1 MRLLKNLIFPFSA
14 IVGQEN
20 VKKALILNA
29 INPGIGGVLI
39 KGDKGTGKTT
49 AVRALA
55 DLLPS
60 IKVVKGCPFN
70 CDPDDKESACEICRS
85 EDAEIEEKKMKVVEL
100 PLGSTEDRVVGSI
113 NIEKALKEGTRALEP
128 GILAEANRNILYI
141 DEINLLDD
149 NLVDVL
155 LDAAAYGINVV
166 EREGISVSHPSRFIL
181 VGTMNPAEGE
191 LRPQLSDRIGLHIIV
206 HSIMDIGDR
215 VKIMTRR
222 EEFERDPAAFKAKF
236 EEAQIKILDN
246 ILNARE
252 LLKSVKVSPEIMKII
267 ARVCVDM
274 EVDGHRA
281 DIAILKTSKTIAA
294 YNKRLTV
301 NYDDLEEAMALVL
314 GERLQKSYD
323 QKKIREKL
331 KNAIS
336 DVEEEQK
343 EEEDQSPP
351 EKGNGNSN
359 SENGESSEKGEGE
372 DQTHEGQNDSNENLN
387 PDEGQDN
394 SDENLNPDEEQ
405 NDSNENLNPET
416 GKIPEEDESS
426 EEQSTINVS
435 PNPVE
440 QADNPDK
447 KGMKLKSI
455 EEEGI
460 PVGTDEEEIN
470 IKKLLKIKGKKK
482 DRLYGKR
489 VDSKTQKGKY
499 IRSALP
505 KNVSND
511 IAIDATLRAA
521 AIKSNGSINVKNEDI
536 RHKVRKHG
544 ARASIALVVDI
555 SGSMFSEKKANKVKG
570 VLNQLI
576 EDIHRHND
584 KLSVIGFKGQEAE
597 VIIPTTKRAPSFKEQ
612 IDNIK
617 VGGTTPL
624 ASGLKKGME
633 LLKKERFKNEFVPM
647 MLVLTD
653 GMPNVGITDRPAEDA
668 LKIAADLKENDIH
681 TIIIN
686 FERAVKYGR
695 DMNMELALA
704 SGGRYYDL
712 EDIKN
717 SKCAISQIVE
727 YERSVL

>member
-70 CDPDDKESACEICRS
+70 CDPDDEESACDTCRS
-85 EDAEIEEKKMKVVEL
+85 DNAEIEEKKMKVVEL
-100 PLGSTEDRVVGSI
+100 PLGSTEDRVIGSI

-206 HSIMDIGDR
+206 HSIMDIEDR
-215 VKIMTRR
+215 VKIMARR
-222 EEFERDPAAFKAKF
+222 EEFERDSTAFKEKF
-236 EEAQIKILDN
+236 EASQKEILSN
-246 ILNARE
+246 ILNARD
-252 LLKSVKVSPEIMKII
+252 LLKNVKVSPEIMKII
-267 ARVCVDM
+267 AHVCVDM
-274 EVDGHRA
+274 GVDGHRA

-294 YNKRLTV
+294 YNKHLTV
-301 NYDDLEEAMALVL
+301 DYNDVEEAMTLVL

-323 QKKIREKL
+323 QKKIKEKL
-331 KNAIS
+331 ENAIS
-336 DVEEEQK
+336 YIENEEQK
-343 EEEDQSPP
+343 EENKDQSQ
-351 EKGNGNSN
+351 EEQDKGN
-359 SENGESSEKGEGE
+359 
-372 DQTHEGQNDSNENLN
+372 DD
-387 PDEGQDN
+387 P
-394 SDENLNPDEEQ
+394 
-405 NDSNENLNPET
+405 NPET
-416 GKIPEEDESS
+416 GENENEETSDDEDESS
-426 EEQSTINVS
+426 EEQNKDNNDLNPETEENQDDETDEDQSPEEQNNVNVA
-435 PNPVE
+435 PNPTE
-440 QADNPDK
+440 QPEDPEKEK
-447 KGMKLKSI
+447 KGMMLKSL
-455 EEEGI
+455 EEEG
-460 PVGTDEEEIN
+460 TSLDSDDEEID
-470 IKKLLKIKGKKK
+470 IKKLLKMKGKKK
-482 DRLYGKR
+482 NKLYGKR

-499 IRSALP
+499 IKSKIP

-521 AIKSNGSINVKNEDI
+521 AIKSNGSINVENEHI

-555 SGSMFSEKKANKVKG
+555 SGSMFSQRKANKIKG
-570 VLNQLI
+570 ILNQLI
-576 EDIHRHND
+576 DDANRHND
-584 KLSVIGFKGQEAE
+584 KISVIGFKGQEAE
-597 VIIPTTKRAPSFKEQ
+597 VIIPTTKRASSFKEHV
-612 IDNIK
+612 DNIR

-624 ASGLKKGME
+624 ASGLKKGLE
-633 LLKKERFKNEFVPM
+633 LLKKEKFKDEFVPM

-653 GMPNVGITDRPAEDA
+653 GMPNVGIDKGPAKDA
-668 LKIAADLKENDIH
+668 LKIAEDLKENDIY
-681 TIIIN
+681 TIIVN
-686 FERAVKYGR
+686 FERSVKYGR

-712 EDIKN
+712 ENIKN
-717 SKCAISQIVE
+717 PKCAVSQIID

>member
-1 MRLLKNLIFPFSA
+1 VRLLKNLIFPFSA

-60 IKVVKGCPFN
+60 LKVVKGCPFN
-70 CDPDDKESACEICRS
+70 CDPDDEESACNTCKS
-85 EDAEIEEKKMKVVEL
+85 DNAEIEEKKMRVVEL

-155 LDAAAYGINVV
+155 LDAAAYGINIV

-206 HSIMDIGDR
+206 HSIMDIEDR
-215 VKIMTRR
+215 VEIMARR
-222 EEFERDPAAFKAKF
+222 EEFERDPTAFKRKF
-236 EEAQIKILDN
+236 STSQKEILDD
-246 ILNARE
+246 ILNARA
-252 LLKSVKVSPEIMKII
+252 LLKDVKISPELMKII
-267 ARVCVDM
+267 AHVCVDM
-274 EVDGHRA
+274 GVDGHRA

-294 YNKRLTV
+294 YNKHLKV
-301 NYDDLEEAMALVL
+301 DYNDVEEAVMLVL

-323 QKKIREKL
+323 QKKIKQKLEK
-331 KNAIS
+331 AIS
-336 DVEEEQK
+336 DTEDEQK
-343 EEEDQSPP
+343 EDEDQTQEEQDNSEGDSETAENQDEKASDDENQSQEGQNEDDSGLKPETEENQEEVNDEEDQPP
-351 EKGNGNSN
+351 EEHGNVNVTPHPT
-359 SENGESSEKGEGE
+359 EQPEDPEKE
-372 DQTHEGQNDSNENLN
+372 
-387 PDEGQDN
+387 
-394 SDENLNPDEEQ
+394 
-405 NDSNENLNPET
+405 
-416 GKIPEEDESS
+416 
-426 EEQSTINVS
+426 
-435 PNPVE
+435 
-440 QADNPDK
+440 K
-447 KGMKLKSI
+447 KGIILKSI
-455 EEEGI
+455 EEEGT
-460 PVGTDEEEIN
+460 PVDSDDDEVD
-470 IKKLLKIKGKKK
+470 IKKLLKMKGKKK
-482 DRLYGKR
+482 NRLYGKR

-499 IRSALP
+499 IKSKIP

-521 AIKSNGSINVKNEDI
+521 AIKSNGSINVKNEHI

-544 ARASIALVVDI
+544 AKASIALVVDI
-555 SGSMFSEKKANKVKG
+555 SGSMFSQRKANKIKG
-570 VLNQLI
+570 ILNQLI
-576 EDIHRHND
+576 EDINHHND
-584 KLSVIGFKGQEAE
+584 KISVIGFKGQEAE
-597 VIIPTTKRAPSFKEQ
+597 VIIPTTRRASSFKEQ
-612 IDNIK
+612 VDNIR

-624 ASGLKKGME
+624 AAGLKKGLE
-633 LLKKERFKNEFVPM
+633 LLKKEKFKEEFVPM
-647 MLVLTD
+647 MIVLTD
-653 GMPNVGITDRPAEDA
+653 GMPNVGINDRPAEDA
-668 LKIAADLKENDIH
+668 LKIAADLKENEIH
-681 TIIIN
+681 TIIVN
-686 FERAVKYGR
+686 FERSVKYGR

-712 EDIKN
+712 EDIKDT
-717 SKCAISQIVE
+717 KCVVSQIVE
-727 YERSVL
+727 QERSVL

>member
-29 INPGIGGVLI
+29 INPSIGGVLI

-70 CDPDDKESACEICRS
+70 CDPDDEESACDTCKS
-85 EDAEIEEKKMKVVEL
+85 DNAEIEEKKMKVVEL

-166 EREGISVSHPSRFIL
+166 EREGISISHPSRFIL

-206 HSIMDIGDR
+206 HSIMDIEDR
-215 VKIMTRR
+215 VEIMARR
-222 EEFERDPAAFKAKF
+222 EEFERDPAAFKMKF
-236 EEAQIKILDN
+236 TSSQKEILKK

-252 LLKSVKVSPEIMKII
+252 LLKKVKVSPEIMKII
-267 ARVCVDM
+267 AHVCVDM
-274 EVDGHRA
+274 DVDGHRA

-294 YNKRLTV
+294 YNKHLTV
-301 NYDDLEEAMALVL
+301 DYNDVEEAVMLVL

-323 QKKIREKL
+323 QKKIKEKL
-331 KNAIS
+331 EKAIS
-336 DVEEEQK
+336 DTEEEQK
-343 EEEDQSPP
+343 EDESEPQEEQDNTNGDSNPETEENQSDSDQS
-351 EKGNGNSN
+351 
-359 SENGESSEKGEGE
+359 
-372 DQTHEGQNDSNENLN
+372 Q
-387 PDEGQDN
+387 
-394 SDENLNPDEEQ
+394 EEQ
-405 NDSNENLNPET
+405 NDDSSDSNPET
-416 GKIPEEDESS
+416 EENPEENNEDQPP
-426 EEQSTINVS
+426 EEQGNVS
-435 PNPVE
+435 AAPAPVE
-440 QADNPDK
+440 ELEDHKEEK
-447 KGMKLKSI
+447 KGMMLKSI
-455 EEEGI
+455 EEEGSS
-460 PVGTDEEEIN
+460 VESDDEEVD
-470 IKKLLKIKGKKK
+470 IKKLLKMKGKPKN
-482 DRLYGKR
+482 RLYGKR

-499 IRSALP
+499 IKSKIP

-521 AIKSNGSINVKNEDI
+521 AIQSNGSITVENEHI

-544 ARASIALVVDI
+544 AKASIALVVDI
-555 SGSMFSEKKANKVKG
+555 SGSMFSQRKANKIKG
-570 VLNQLI
+570 ILNQLI
-576 EDIHRHND
+576 EDINRHND
-584 KLSVIGFKGQEAE
+584 KISVIGFKGQEAE
-597 VIIPTTKRAPSFKEQ
+597 VIIPTTRRASSFREQ
-612 IDNIK
+612 VDNIRI
-617 VGGTTPL
+617 GGTTPL
-624 ASGLKKGME
+624 ASGLKKGLE
-633 LLKKERFKNEFVPM
+633 LLKKEKFKDEFVPM

-653 GMPNVGITDRPAEDA
+653 GMPNVGINNRPDEDA

-681 TIIIN
+681 TIIVN
-686 FERAVKYGR
+686 FERSAKYGR

-717 SKCAISQIVE
+717 PKYVVSRIIE
-727 YERSVL
+727 HERSVL